1 MGFNDCGGW
10 DYVSFGNVLFSSVC
24 YQASALTSA
33 QPNQLVRM
41 RALRPGTRL
50 RVRTRHG
57 MYVMGIV
64 APLASLRNFRYI
76 QIGRSE
82 GRTTVHRLFIR
93 TAQQFNLDFLHPRQS
108 MLMTLTFMTK
118 RVTCLLSVCLS
129 KYQSL
134 GCRLVNRTIRDS
146 C

>member
-10 DYVSFGNVLFSSVC
+10 DHVSYGSVLFCSVC
-24 YQASALTSA
+24 HQASALTSA
-33 QPNQLVRM
+33 QPNRLVRM
-41 RALRPGTRL
+41 RSLGPGTRL
-50 RVRTRHG
+50 RVRTRHE
-57 MYVMGIV
+57 MYVMSIV
-64 APLASLRNFRYI
+64 APLSSLRDFRHI

-82 GRTTVHRLFIR
+82 GRITVHRLFIR
-93 TAQQFNLDFLHPRQS
+93 AAQQFNLDFLHPRQS

-129 KYQSL
+129 KYRSL
-134 GCRLVNRTIRDS
+134 GCRLVNRTIRDG